1 MDRKLSLTACVLVA
15 MLPLS
20 PAFGR
25 PVLYPHSTTVMLE
38 YCDEVMTEAQ
48 LLYSP
53 SSRWSIG
60 VGHLDLKDTG
70 PDHDHEINFGRLNL
84 LLKRW
89 NLESAQAN
97 IFVWGGAGQSSVTI
111 APSTTPIPDE
121 HNHGGPPPEP
131 GKPQTFTETAWNSG
145 GQVDFETR
153 RIYLAA
159 SSDAHY
165 SPTFLHRTDR
175 LQFGVAPY
183 EHEVGKLATWI
194 VVSASHYAGDIEEN
208 TQVAVLLRLFRKHT
222 WMEVG
227 ATTDGKPQAR
237 FMLTF

>member
-1 MDRKLSLTACVLVA
+1 MRRNFYINACVLVA
-15 MLPLS
+15 MLVLA

-25 PVLYPHSTTVMLE
+25 PILYPHSTTVMLE
-38 YCDEVMTEAQ
+38 YCDDVMKEVQ

-60 VGHLDLKDTG
+60 AGHLELEDTG
-70 PDHDHEINFGRLNL
+70 PNHEHEVNFARLNL

-97 IFVWGGAGQSSVTI
+97 VFVWGGVGRSSVTI
-111 APSTTPIPDE
+111 TPSPVTDPDE
-121 HNHGGPPPEP
+121 HNHGAPVEP
-131 GKPQTFTETAWNSG
+131 GKPQAFEETAWNSG
-145 GQVDFETR
+145 AQVDYETR

-165 SPTFLHRTDR
+165 SSTFLHRTDR

-183 EHEVGKLATWI
+183 KHEVGSLATWI
-194 VVSASHYAGDIEEN
+194 VVSASHYAGDIDEN
-208 TQVAVLLRLFRKHT
+208 TQVALLLRFFRKHT

>member
-1 MDRKLSLTACVLVA
+1 MRCNFYVYACGLVA
-15 MLPLS
+15 MLVLA

-25 PVLYPHSTTVMLE
+25 PVLYPRSTTVMLE
-38 YCDEVMTEAQ
+38 YCDDVMQEVQ

-53 SSRWSIG
+53 SARWSIG
-60 VGHLDLKDTG
+60 AGHLELEDTG
-70 PDHDHEINFGRLNL
+70 PNHEHQVNFARLNL

-97 IFVWGGAGQSSVTI
+97 VFVWGGVGRSSVSI
-111 APSTTPIPDE
+111 APSPAVDPDE
-121 HNHGGPPPEP
+121 HNHGAPAEP
-131 GKPQTFTETAWNSG
+131 GQPQSFEETAYNSG
-145 GQVDFETR
+145 AQVDYETR
-153 RIYLAA
+153 RLYFAA

-165 SPTFLHRTDR
+165 SSTFLHRTDR
-175 LQFGVAPY
+175 LQLGVAPY
-183 EHEVGKLATWI
+183 KHEAGRLATW
-194 VVSASHYAGDIEEN
+194 VVLSASHYAGDIDEN
-208 TQVAVLLRLFRKHT
+208 TQVALLLRFFRKHT

>member
-1 MDRKLSLTACVLVA
+1 MFRILWIYACLLLA
-15 MLPLS
+15 MLVLA

-38 YCDEVMTEAQ
+38 YCEDVMKEAQ
-48 LLYSP
+48 VLYSP
-53 SSRWSIG
+53 SSRWSVG
-60 VGHLDLKDTG
+60 VGHLELEDTG
-70 PDHDHEINFGRLNL
+70 PNHEHVVNFGRLNL
-84 LLKRW
+84 LVKRW

-111 APSTTPIPDE
+111 SPSATPDPGE
-121 HNHGGPPPEP
+121 HDHGGPPPEP
-131 GKPQTFTETAWNSG
+131 GRPQTFTETAWNSG
-145 GQVDFETR
+145 GQLDYETR

-165 SPTFLHRTDR
+165 SSTFLHRTDR

-183 EHEVGKLATWI
+183 KHEVGNLATWI

-208 TQVAVLLRLFRKHT
+208 TEVAFLLRLFRKHT

-227 ATTDGKPQAR
+227 ATTEGKPQAR